1 MSCLA
6 LPLAAPGE
14 WGFCIYNPF
23 PVHNRSESACCRV
36 VRPEGPALMKS
47 DGSEAAGH
55 TAPDSTPPGS
65 GVRLGRLTKAADLH
79 PERGPT
85 RLGTPG
91 LTPIRSPAGPL
102 PAPTPPLRP
111 RRAPHGARCGC
122 GRLQH
127 SRPAPGFPAAK
138 PTASPGTEPLSC
150 LEAQPCLRSLDRRK
164 HCTKDESCSQSL
176 DTDPPRQGSVRGW
189 RGA

>member
-23 PVHNRSESACCRV
+23 PVHNRSESACCCV
-36 VRPEGPALMKS
+36 VRPEGPAWMKS

-91 LTPIRSPAGPL
+91 LDPDQVSSG
-102 PAPTPPLRP
+102 PAPRPPPPTPATPRTPRRPVRLRP
-111 RRAPHGARCGC
+111 
-122 GRLQH
+122 
-127 SRPAPGFPAAK
+127 
-138 PTASPGTEPLSC
+138 PTAFAPSTRLPGRQTHRLSRNRAT
-150 LEAQPCLRSLDRRK
+150 LV
-164 HCTKDESCSQSL
+164 
-176 DTDPPRQGSVRGW
+176 PRGSTLPSISGW
-189 RGA
+189 KKTLH